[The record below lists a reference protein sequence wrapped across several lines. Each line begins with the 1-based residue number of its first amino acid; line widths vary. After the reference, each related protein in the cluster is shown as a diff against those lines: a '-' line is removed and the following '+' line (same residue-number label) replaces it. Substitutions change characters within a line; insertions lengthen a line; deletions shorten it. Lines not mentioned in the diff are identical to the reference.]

1 MPSLLYRY
9 FLNISLTLGNIDKL
23 IKKNGSVFFVVG
35 DNFTMVQDKKIII
48 PTTSIFHQISSSFGW
63 NMIEKIPISVTTE
76 NFRHIGKAIKRN
88 SILHYKK

>member
-9 FLNISLTLGNIDKL
+9 FQNISLTLGNIDKL

-35 DNFTMVQDKKIII
+35 DNFTVVQDKKIII
-48 PTTSIFHQISSSFGW
+48 PSTSILHQIASSFGW
-63 NMIEKIPISVTTE
+63 NMIENIPISVTTE
-76 NFRHIGKAIKRN
+76 NLHHIGKAIKRN